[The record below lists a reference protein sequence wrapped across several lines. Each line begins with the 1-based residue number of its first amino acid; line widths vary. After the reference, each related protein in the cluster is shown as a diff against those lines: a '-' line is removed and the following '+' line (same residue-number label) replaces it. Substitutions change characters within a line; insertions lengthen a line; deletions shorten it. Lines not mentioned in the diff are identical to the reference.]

1 MTPSLQFLLALA
13 LAAIGPVAA
22 LRYLQPIL
30 LPVLRAQCEEG
41 GQGAEFWMRSA
52 YVLAVC
58 GTLLLTLTFG
68 QYRGEL
74 LHTLERSLWLVAAG
88 TFATVAFIA
97 RQVWAPVRE
106 NRALRRLEAER
117 AARARPVHT
126 ATTGA

>member
-1 MTPSLQFLLALA
+1 MTDSLQFMLALA
-13 LAAIGPVAA
+13 LAALGPVAA

-58 GTLLLTLTFG
+58 GTLLLTLSFG

-74 LHTLERSLWLVAAG
+74 LQTLERSLWLVAAG

-106 NRALRRLEAER
+106 SRALRRLEAER
-117 AARARPVHT
+117 AARARPVAAT
-126 ATTGA
+126 TTGA